1 MTRDRARK
9 KAIRARMAVSGE
21 PYSVAARTLT
31 AAEPGIG
38 DEAVR
43 ELIVRVNRTRA
54 VSSARI
60 EVRVDNEI
68 ILAERPERR
77 RPGPAGRLA
86 RAAWKGI
93 ASTRY
98 ATRLRDMFLH
108 HVAEG
113 FIEPA
118 AGRYMIDWG
127 GSAEMGVDGKRSAA
141 SPDSHC
147 SLVFETTAYRPPQCQ
162 TNPWGCS
169 CSYRA
174 PPTPGTPA
182 TKRCAGHLVRCSPS
196 WPARARTAPSGST
209 AHTSGGSSPRNT
221 HQVSTPASQR
231 LTLSCGTSG
240 LRSTHSTGR
249 ASPASAHP
257 DNRVTPFGYPP
268 AVHRRRGE
276 RKDKRLRVASCAF
289 RQSAVAFLAEVLGS

>member
-21 PYSVAARTLT
+21 PYSVAARTLA
-31 AAEPGIG
+31 AAEPAIG
-38 DEAVR
+38 AEAVR
-43 ELIVRVNRTRA
+43 EFIVRVNRTMA
-54 VSSARI
+54 ASSARI

-108 HVAEG
+108 HAAEG

-127 GSAEMGVDGKRSAA
+127 GSAEMGIDGKRFSGQSGEPLQPRLQNHRVPAPQVPDEPLGLLMQLQGATDARYTGDEAVRGTLCQVLAVLAGPAELTVWIDDAHIRRIESAEHVSDQYSSVSKRLTIELWDFGVA
-141 SPDSHC
+141 IDSLDW
-147 SLVFETTAYRPPQCQ
+147 SRLPSF
-162 TNPWGCS
+162 
-169 CSYRA
+169 RA
-174 PPTPGTPA
+174 PG
-182 TKRCAGHLVRCSPS
+182 
-196 WPARARTAPSGST
+196 
-209 AHTSGGSSPRNT
+209 
-221 HQVSTPASQR
+221 
-231 LTLSCGTSG
+231 
-240 LRSTHSTGR
+240 
-249 ASPASAHP
+249 
-257 DNRVTPFGYPP
+257 
-268 AVHRRRGE
+268 
-276 RKDKRLRVASCAF
+276 
-289 RQSAVAFLAEVLGS
+289 